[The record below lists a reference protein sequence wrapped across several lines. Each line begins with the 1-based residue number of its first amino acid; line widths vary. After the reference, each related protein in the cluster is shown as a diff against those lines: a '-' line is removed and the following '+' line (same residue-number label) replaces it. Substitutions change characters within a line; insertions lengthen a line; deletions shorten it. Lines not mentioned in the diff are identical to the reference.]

1 MSTAGTFNSNELK
14 IFPTSKRSDRIDRN
28 ARLTSEQNLVSMI
41 NRLTDQKSF
50 VIDGL
55 NIEKG
60 SNGTFTLSDGSCN
73 IYGYYFKFT
82 FTGGKKQLSF
92 AALEE
97 GEKLYLSL
105 SIITNII
112 NNIAFTE
119 LNGTDNKQTG
129 LYTALELTTSKGPMI
144 DDANHYYLCLAEYKS
159 GTFINSSSRSLKFNI
174 NNVYIDS
181 STGSRTSMND
191 YLSNDFIIDD
201 GDI

>member
-14 IFPTSKRSDRIDRN
+14 IFPTSKRNDKIDRN

-60 SNGTFTLSDGSCN
+60 SDGTFTLSDGSCN

-82 FTGGKKQLSF
+82 FTAGKKQLSF
-92 AALEE
+92 GALPD
-97 GEKLYLSL
+97 GSKLYLHL
-105 SIITNII
+105 SIDTNVI

-119 LNGTDNKQTG
+119 LSGTDDEQSNLYTG
-129 LYTALELTTSKGPMI
+129 LELITSQNTET
-144 DDANHYYLCLAEYKS
+144 DNADNYYLCLAEYKS
-159 GTFINSSSRSLKFNI
+159 GTFINSSSRTLKFNI

-181 STGSRTSMND
+181 SIGSRTSMND

>member
-14 IFPTSKRSDRIDRN
+14 IFPTSKRNDAIDRN

-55 NIEKG
+55 NIEKN

-92 AALEE
+92 GALPD
-97 GEKLYLSL
+97 GSKLYLRL
-105 SIITNII
+105 SISTNVV

-119 LNGTDNKQTG
+119 LSGTDNAQSNLYTG
-129 LYTALELTTSKGPMI
+129 LELITSENTEI
-144 DDANHYYLCLAEYKS
+144 DDANNYYLCLAEYKS

-174 NNVYIDS
+174 DNVYIDS
-181 STGSRTSMND
+181 TAGSRTNMND